1 MLWRRPIE
9 EQTDEVRRKV
19 FGKKDKDFL
28 FKFESRRSGR
38 DKTKL
43 FVVVPQTAL
52 LFCNAQMAWLGI
64 FHLQLF
70 LNPRRNTRK
79 DGLSQE
85 SNSRQ

>member
-1 MLWRRPIE
+1 MKC
-9 EQTDEVRRKV
+9 VAK
-19 FGKKDKDFL
+19 FSAKKDKDFL